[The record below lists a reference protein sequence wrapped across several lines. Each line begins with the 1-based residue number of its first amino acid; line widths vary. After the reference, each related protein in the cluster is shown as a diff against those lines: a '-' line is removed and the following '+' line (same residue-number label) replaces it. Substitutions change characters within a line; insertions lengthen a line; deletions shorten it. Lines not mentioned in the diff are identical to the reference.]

1 MIVGSPVTGI
11 GSGSTPGQRQDPPLI
26 PLQTVRPYLALT
38 P

>member
-11 GSGSTPGQRQDPPLI
+11 GSGSTPGRRQDPPSI
-26 PLQTVRPYLALT
+26 PLQTVQPYLALT

>member
-1 MIVGSPVTGI
+1 MIVGSPVIVI
-11 GSGSTPGQRQDPPLI
+11 GSESTPGQRQDPPLI